1 MVFDE
6 ITQIFLQITS
16 VKQSIVG
23 KVAENRRRKLH
34 MQINVH
40 DVKIQIKHVI
50 VETVILMKLL
60 FSFISELKFNFSVF
74 VLRKR
79 DCKTYC

>member
-40 DVKIQIKHVI
+40 GVKNQRKDIIAKIVI
-50 VETVILMKLL
+50 SQKLFFYL
-60 FSFISELKFNFSVF
+60 FFS
-74 VLRKR
+74 LSHW
-79 DCKTYC
+79 